1 MTETTAK
8 IPTTDERIRAIITF
22 FGFLILCV
30 MALVIGSSFI
40 LSNELEDVKT
50 VIRVLLQNDGIR
62 QTLYEESLT
71 SLDWKDQ
78 HVLERMASHL
88 RDMERHK
95 ARVRLEEAERPKKLK
110 DFFEGV
116 DDVMIYAFQEM
127 MEREFRNTR
136 RGAQQ
141 RLADETEARQKQLKL
156 EDDMF
161 RTRVSW
167 AGYMDSDGNWITGC
181 KQSSSE
187 SKQREPD
194 AKAPTTEDIW
204 REIEDDIKQYLADG
218 RILDSSFPRQEFPP
232 PGSLPNPELEP

>member
-1 MTETTAK
+1 VGEIKNSPSLHMQRKWRMTETTAK

-78 HVLERMASHL
+78 HVLERMAGHL

-141 RLADETEARQKQLKL
+141 RLADETEARQKQLKTVPGDSFHKPAAL
-156 EDDMF
+156 MGKKDD
-161 RTRVSW
+161 
-167 AGYMDSDGNWITGC
+167 D
-181 KQSSSE
+181 
-187 SKQREPD
+187 
-194 AKAPTTEDIW
+194 TE
-204 REIEDDIKQYLADG
+204 KK
-218 RILDSSFPRQEFPP
+218 
-232 PGSLPNPELEP
+232 EL